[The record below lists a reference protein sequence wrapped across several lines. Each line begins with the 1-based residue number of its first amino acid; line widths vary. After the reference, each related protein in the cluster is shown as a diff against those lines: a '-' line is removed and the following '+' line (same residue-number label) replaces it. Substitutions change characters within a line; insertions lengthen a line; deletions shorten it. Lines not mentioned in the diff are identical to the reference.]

1 MGYSERIFRRATEIL
16 EQRKSAAEAQ
26 ARLNKQIAESKIPQ
40 LKELDK
46 EISRLGLD
54 VIKAIGM
61 KENADVFIQKLSQKS
76 LEAQSK
82 RSELLKESGFPED
95 FLSVK
100 YTCRKCSD
108 TGTVGG
114 YRCDCFD
121 SLLKQTAYKELCSD
135 FPIEKSTF
143 QNFKLGFYS
152 KNTDPNS
159 GIVPYDRMSDILGF
173 CKSYSN
179 DFDLNSP
186 SIFMYG
192 ETGLGKTH
200 LSLAIAGEVVKK
212 GYGVIYSSAQNLFN
226 KMEREHFS
234 RDSDNEDTSSILECD
249 LLIIDDLGAEF
260 STQFTVSSLYNIIN
274 TRLQSGLPV
283 IISTNLPIKEFEARY
298 TRRVTSRIFGCY
310 TTLAFCGSDI
320 RQILR

>member
-1 MGYSERIFRRATEIL
+1 MGYSERIYRKASEIL
-16 EQRKSAAEAQ
+16 EQRKASAEAN
-26 ARLNKQIAESKIPQ
+26 ARLNKLTAESKIPQ

-54 VIKAIGM
+54 VIKAVGM
-61 KENADVFIQKLSQKS
+61 KENAERYIKQLSSKS
-76 LEAQSK
+76 LEAQAK
-82 RSELLKESGFPED
+82 RVELLKEAGFPED
-95 FLSVK
+95 FLTVK

-108 TGTVGG
+108 TGSVGG
-114 YRCDCFD
+114 YRCDCY
-121 SLLKQTAYKELCSD
+121 SALLKQIAYKELCSD
-135 FPIEKSTF
+135 FPIENSTF
-143 QNFKLGFYS
+143 DNFKLAFYS

-159 GIVPYDRMSDILGF
+159 GIVPYDRMNDILNF
-173 CKSYSN
+173 CKSYTN
-179 DFDLNSP
+179 DFDLGSP

-212 GYGVIYSSAQNLFN
+212 GYGVIYSSAQNLFS

-234 RDSDNEDTSSILECD
+234 RESDNEDTTSILECD

-283 IISTNLPIKEFEARY
+283 IISTNLPIKEFEAKY

-310 TTLAFCGSDI
+310 ATLAFFGNDI